1 MTTIYNRQKSAKA
14 ELIKIWE
21 HPENALVIHYSCES
35 FFDRPDG
42 SSPRVTSIAV
52 RNLKSAQTQSFSI
65 HQFGELA
72 GKKPDE
78 LEPEYNQFEKQ
89 MLEAFFDFVSR
100 NQNAVWVHWNMRD
113 GNYGFQALEHRLK
126 VLGGSAVAIVHD
138 DRKYDLSRIL
148 IGIYGKAYIE
158 HGESGRLHNLMVL
171 NNVSSRSFQTGKV
184 EADLFNSRQYVA
196 LHQSALAKTDVMA
209 NICQLAF
216 EGSLITRATFL
227 QLHAPTLRAGLDW
240 LNEHPIVKVGGII
253 ATIIGGLGWLY
264 PALSYVWGL
273 I

>member
-14 ELIKIWE
+14 ELSKIWE
-21 HPENALVIHYSCES
+21 YPENAHVIHYSCES

-72 GKKPDE
+72 GNKPDE

-89 MLEAFFDFVSR
+89 MLEAFFEFASR
-100 NQNAVWVHWNMRD
+100 NQNAIWVHWNMRD

-126 VLGGSAVAIVHD
+126 VLGGSAVAVVPN

-148 IGIYGKAYIE
+148 IGIYGKTYIE
-158 HGESGRLHNLMVL
+158 HGENGRLHNLMVL

-184 EADLFNSRQYVA
+184 EADLFNNRQYVA

-209 NICQLAF
+209 NICQLAY
-216 EGSLITRATFL
+216 EGSLKNKASLLLIY
-227 QLHAPTLRAGLDW
+227 APTLRAALDW
-240 LNEHPIVKVGGII
+240 LNEHPFIKII
-253 ATIIGGLGWLY
+253 GFFATVIGGLGWIFPL
-264 PALSYVWGL
+264 L
-273 I
+273 